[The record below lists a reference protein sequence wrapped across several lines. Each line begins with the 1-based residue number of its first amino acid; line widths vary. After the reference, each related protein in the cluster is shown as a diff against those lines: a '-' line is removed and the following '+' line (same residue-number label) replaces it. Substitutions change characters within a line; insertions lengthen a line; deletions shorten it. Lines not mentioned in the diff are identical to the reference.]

1 MYLFIV
7 GKSFQIIS
15 FYAFICFLHI
25 KNPSPSFYGHSY
37 DESSTTVWNWTD
49 FIFFFKGI
57 SLICLILVLS
67 NGLFL
72 FFWEMSDV

>member
-25 KNPSPSFYGHSY
+25 KKKNPPPLFMATVIMNQVKQFGIGQIFY
-37 DESSTTVWNWTD
+37 
-49 FIFFFKGI
+49 FFK
-57 SLICLILVLS
+57 V
-67 NGLFL
+67 
-72 FFWEMSDV
+72 